1 MSSREDFWV
10 ACYLEHFKIN
20 NKGQSDLTSE
30 SSAYFAGVSLKE
42 FDETFKKENQ
52 K

>member
-1 MSSREDFWV
+1 MNNRESFWT
-10 ACYLEHFKIN
+10 ACYLEHFKNN

-30 SSAYFAGVSLKE
+30 SSAYFAGVSLEE
-42 FDETFKKENQ
+42 FDKHFKKEKQ